1 MSKLA
6 DIDKLEA
13 YFKNIANE
21 WADGYKDI
29 NLEELSESDKKVA
42 SALAKYMTE
51 TIIVIDEFPTVDA
64 VEIVRCRKCKWR
76 GEYFVCPFPYRT
88 EDDFFCGKGEPNG

>member
-1 MSKLA
+1 MSRLA

-13 YFKNIANE
+13 YFKKIANE

-42 SALAKYMTE
+42 SALANYMIRTVV
-51 TIIVIDEFPTVDA
+51 IIDEWPTVDA
-64 VEIVRCRKCKWR
+64 VEIVRCEECKWR
-76 GEYFVCPFPYRT
+76 GEYFSCPFPYRT
-88 EDDFFCGKGEPNG
+88 EDDFFCGKGESNE